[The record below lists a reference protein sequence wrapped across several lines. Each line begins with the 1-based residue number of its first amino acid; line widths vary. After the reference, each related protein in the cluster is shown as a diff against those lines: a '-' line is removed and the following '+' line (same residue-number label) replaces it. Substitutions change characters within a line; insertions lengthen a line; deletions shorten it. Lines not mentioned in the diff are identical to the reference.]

1 MELIK
6 RVSTYRANV
15 TFLKTVSILVLNM
28 LVKPMRAGV
37 TATVIMDCCHSGSVL
52 DLPYKFGSED
62 RQMSRE
68 EKFDMSVVKVGVR
81 KEMLSE
87 KEWVEKQNQRKKES
101 KEMQKKAQ
109 KRAEREEEK
118 RMCGP
123 KLTPSGQPVLPS
135 RPAPPKP
142 PPPSKKE
149 RPASRATTHR
159 ESKPNSN
166 QQASSP
172 TKSSGRS
179 TKVESESPTKQSHKF
194 KMPNQNSRPPKQEQ
208 APERATA
215 ASNRPPSDAAES
227 VTTSEENDS
236 PTKQA
241 HKFKMP
247 SFFRNKKPLK

>member
-1 MELIK
+1 
-6 RVSTYRANV
+6 
-15 TFLKTVSILVLNM
+15 
-28 LVKPMRAGV
+28 MRAGV

-68 EKFDMSVVKVGVR
+68 EKFDFGVVKVGVR

-87 KEWVEKQNQRKKES
+87 KEWVEKQSQRKKES
-101 KEMQKKAQ
+101 KEIQKKAQ

-142 PPPSKKE
+142 PPPPKKE
-149 RPASRATTHR
+149 RPASRATAHR

-166 QQASSP
+166 TNQQPSPP
-172 TKSSGRS
+172 TKSNGRS
-179 TKVESESPTKQSHKF
+179 TKAEIESPTKQSHKF
-194 KMPNQNSRPPKQEQ
+194 KMPSQNNRPPKQEQ
-208 APERATA
+208 APERATG
-215 ASNRPPSDAAES
+215 ASNGPPSNAVES
-227 VTTSEENDS
+227 ATVNEENDS

-247 SFFRNKKPLK
+247 SFFKNKKPLK